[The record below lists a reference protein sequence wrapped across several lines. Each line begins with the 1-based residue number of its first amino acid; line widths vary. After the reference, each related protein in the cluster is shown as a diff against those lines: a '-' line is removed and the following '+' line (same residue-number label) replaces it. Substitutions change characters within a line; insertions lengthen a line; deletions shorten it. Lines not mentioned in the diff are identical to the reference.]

1 MSSVELSDDVYSS
14 EDEDVVLAKMETY
27 SGLPGRTSS
36 MTGTVQD
43 PSKTATK
50 MLHSETSVAKVTMS
64 GGVMRQGTNL
74 YDTDESEDEDIMKN
88 LTENMK
94 NSNPN
99 RTSSILSRKSTGKT
113 SSDSMTS
120 SMNTIKSSKTGSIN
134 SLGALSDL
142 TTNGDHERTGD
153 KTAVINGRI
162 GNRQSSTG
170 SDVDS
175 EAQSSYKDSRFN
187 PFDRDL
193 HVEEDHFEDDRF
205 DQESGTNTGRLK
217 SDSNASSSSTQ
228 PNART
233 SQSSDDVTF
242 ADLGLSE
249 DHFSQPEGYF
259 GMSGSE
265 ELELAIDTCKDL
277 ILRATKDSDKQ
288 KNLEGPEP
296 VKEGVKLVVGHKFVL
311 NSGAGSKHYCERCNA
326 VIWGVLQQW
335 YKCSE
340 CGYCAHEKCLN
351 QITRKCACVRV
362 QEDPSYNLAI
372 CEERGLSVQNYRCA
386 ECRAEISYKSG
397 FSEPRLCDYSGSY
410 YCELCHWNDN
420 MLMPARVLHNWDFEE
435 WKVCRASKQF
445 LKLMETRAVIR
456 IQDIN
461 PMLFSF
467 VEELNQVK
475 KLREEL
481 LIMKKYILRCG
492 TAMQLKLLLDLQTR
506 QHFVESSD
514 VYCMRDL
521 IDVQH
526 DTLLPE
532 LAQVHSSWAQH
543 IKTDCES
550 CRGKGFVCEICKVDE
565 ILFPFDNIAVV
576 CPECSLVLHRHCFAK
591 RNGACPKC
599 ERLNKRRNN

>member
-193 HVEEDHFEDDRF
+193 H
-205 DQESGTNTGRLK
+205 
-217 SDSNASSSSTQ
+217 
-228 PNART
+228 
-233 SQSSDDVTF
+233 
-242 ADLGLSE
+242 
-249 DHFSQPEGYF
+249 GYF

-288 KNLEGPEP
+288 KNLVRKLIQLRMKLQELREGPEP

-326 VIWGVLQQW
+326 VIWG
-335 YKCSE
+335 
-340 CGYCAHEKCLN
+340 
-351 QITRKCACVRV
+351 ITRKCACVRV

-435 WKVCRASKQF
+435 W
-445 LKLMETRAVIR
+445 
-456 IQDIN
+456 
-461 PMLFSF
+461 
-467 VEELNQVK
+467 K

-591 RNGACPKC
+591 RNGACPKY
-599 ERLNKRRNN
+599 EE